1 MQQLAVHTIGGVV
14 SPAQQLAVVVPSDSG
29 LEVEA
34 MVSNRDIGFI
44 HPGQDAQIKVDTFPF
59 TRYGLLEGRI
69 ITVSQDAIVRDV
81 SSEKA
86 KDNVADRDATSS
98 EPKGQELSYVARVSL
113 DNTQMQIDDV
123 VANVLPGM
131 AVTTEIKT
139 GSRTIMSYLLSPL
152 QKYRHDILRE
162 R

>member
-1 MQQLAVHTIGGVV
+1 
-14 SPAQQLAVVVPSDSG
+14 
-29 LEVEA
+29 
-34 MVSNRDIGFI
+34 
-44 HPGQDAQIKVDTFPF
+44 
-59 TRYGLLEGRI
+59 
-69 ITVSQDAIVRDV
+69 
-81 SSEKA
+81 
-86 KDNVADRDATSS
+86 
-98 EPKGQELSYVARVSL
+98 
-113 DNTQMQIDDV
+113 MQIDDA